1 MKQLRVADRQVQ
13 HSRGKASVCMAGG
26 AGGGG
31 AEMYRMAE
39 KKREKQFTRS
49 DKQLILCLFIC

>member
-13 HSRGKASVCMAGG
+13 HSGGKASVCM